1 MHSHHVSTTVSVLL
15 NEMHA
20 NAAVLRPGAMLGD
33 YHRYRVETMLNRDGK
48 HNCASL
54 QTSWH
59 SSSKQRILLI
69 VVGKKENGESSLISV
84 QPC

>member
-1 MHSHHVSTTVSVLL
+1 MHSHHCVCPPHK
-15 NEMHA
+15 MHA
-20 NAAVLRPGAMLGD
+20 NAAVLRPGAMLDD

-59 SSSKQRILLI
+59 SSSNEYLI
-69 VVGKKENGESSLISV
+69 VVEKRRTVNRV
-84 QPC
+84 